1 VWSRDNRTAGFRTVG
16 EHKSARVECRLPGA
30 DANPYLAFAA
40 TIASGMWGIR
50 NRVEPP
56 VMFEGNA
63 YEAKDVPR
71 VPTSLHEAIDAFR
84 GSQVAREAFG
94 DDVFEHLLN
103 TAEQEQIMFDNLTV
117 TDWELARYFERG

>member
-1 VWSRDNRTAGFRTVG
+1 
-16 EHKSARVECRLPGA
+16 
-30 DANPYLAFAA
+30 
-40 TIASGMWGIR
+40 MWGIR

-56 VMFEGNA
+56 VMFTGNA

-84 GSQVAREAFG
+84 ASTIAREAFG
-94 DDVFEHLLN
+94 DFVFEHLLN
-103 TAEQEQIMFDNLTV
+103 TAEQEQVIFDNQVV